1 MSTIIFDTE
10 TVLPDILGSMN
21 WYKPGPQACLVIH
34 MNKVRPVGSPLY
46 RYTTS
51 LFLHDLYSFPRE
63 KRKVECFKLLKKL
76 AKENPDRMKDTC
88 KLLYRSGYLRSIV
101 RRFQRAES
109 FI

>member
-1 MSTIIFDTE
+1 MIFDTE
-10 TVLPDILGSMN
+10 TVCDVLGQIR
-21 WYKPGPQACLVIH
+21 WYKPGPDDKLILH
-34 MNKVRPVGSPLY
+34 MNKIRPTGNALY
-46 RYTTS
+46 SYTTS
-51 LFLHDLYSFPRE
+51 LLLHDLYSLPRE
-63 KRKVECFKLLKKL
+63 KRKAECFKLLKRL